1 MYPLYGCHYYNK
13 DHHRNLTPCL
23 HLRRKTH
30 LPSSGTTICFDP
42 MRTSGPEMHA
52 PRAMYHKENASLREE
67 HHIERIEHLVT
78 QGRIKDKWHSLKK
91 KTQGR
96 VYHRSPYSGSSPRMN
111 APQKEGAMQGS
122 KDHSRVKAKHM

>member
-1 MYPLYGCHYYNK
+1 
-13 DHHRNLTPCL
+13 
-23 HLRRKTH
+23 
-30 LPSSGTTICFDP
+30 
-42 MRTSGPEMHA
+42 MHA

-91 KTQGR
+91 KHKEESII
-96 VYHRSPYSGSSPRMN
+96 VVHIAGSSPRMN